1 MSEPRSLIP
10 RGLSALLI
18 GILSVG
24 MVGPFSTSALGLTP
38 EGKAGTPSFSPAHV
52 GLIQVEAEDRLSYTL
67 PTLNPEGRGACTVG
81 VGLLFRGN
89 DVVRSSHNGLRL
101 AVDRGV
107 PRIEGRAAAV
117 AAPTRYRLEYVCG
130 LPQAWKASYT
140 VDVEVVAPSMKFAET
155 GLGHRRLIKGQPLVA
170 DGHHNR
176 PVQPPELRYAEGAVT
191 WAITP
196 TGLPAGLSFDA
207 STGVISGTPTTVGAQ
222 QAYTVTATDS
232 KQGGAQ
238 TASFTVGLSVI
249 DGMRWAQS
257 SLPDQTFRAGET
269 VVIEPPELLDPVEHV
284 FFTYDPD
291 FSDGFIVHYHSG
303 RIHGR
308 RVAVAPKT
316 TYTITAY
323 QGWLPDGAPH
333 QRTSFTVSIEVL
345 EALVFGDKADE
356 VLVAGRTVSIP
367 ALTPQH
373 ASGAVTYAISST
385 PALPAG
391 LSFDTATGAI
401 SGTLD
406 ASATQARRLYT
417 ITGTDENGGSADY
430 SFGIEVVGTLTW
442 SGAPS
447 STSVSA
453 GASLSISPTLDNA
466 LGTVSYSI
474 SPAASE
480 LPDGVGFDTA
490 TGAISGTPAVEFA
503 KKSFTV
509 TATDSASPPQTG
521 SYTVA
526 ISVTPSALAPRL
538 TISGDSSVTEGDT
551 AIFTIHAAPSAQG
564 PLRVAY
570 LLTQSESGQF
580 LDESQIGFGYVSLSG
595 ASHDIEIPTVADS
608 TDEPNGSISMALVVT
623 TSTSAYSRG
632 SPRTHKVTVHD
643 DDPPPVEV
651 DDDDDDDPPPAG
663 CGSADALAVQARAN
677 HDALPNTASNRKERN
692 DWWRAWIALS
702 GTTGTYN
709 TPLTAAEARV
719 LETGDSRW
727 APFRAA
733 LECLEGAPPPPVVP
747 VVSVTAGAG
756 VPEGGDAV
764 FTVTASPAPSAPLS
778 VDVTV
783 GQVGDF
789 GASTGSRTVTVPTGG
804 SVSVRVGTSDDSADE
819 PHGSV
824 SVAVADGSG
833 YTVSGTEGSAS
844 VAVSDDDDPPPVV
857 PVVSI
862 SGAAGG
868 EEGRD
873 VAFALSASPAPSV
886 PLAVSVTVAAAGDF
900 GVSAGSRTVTIGTGG
915 SATLT
920 LGTVDDGAD
929 EPDGSV
935 SLSVNPGDGY
945 TVGELSTETVSVL
958 DNDDAPLVVTP
969 PEVSVT
975 AGSGIIEG
983 GDALFTVTASPAPSA
998 PLTVNVSVAQVG
1010 DYGAET
1016 GTRAVTVGTGGTA
1029 TLTVATADDGADETD
1044 GSVTVTVDAGDGY
1057 TVSSAHR
1064 AASVAVS
1071 DDDPPLDL
1079 PVVSVADGSVTE
1091 GQQGWLSLLEFR
1103 VTLSEVSAHNVT
1115 VRYAVRSGT
1124 AYGGLD
1130 YWRGAGQVT
1139 IWAGFRSATIGVN
1152 VKDDNRRE
1160 PDETLTVEL
1169 TDADGAVIA
1178 DGAGTATGTII
1189 DND

>member
-1 MSEPRSLIP
+1 MRAVAQ

-18 GILSVG
+18 GLLSLG
-24 MVGPFSTSALGLTP
+24 MVGPFAPSALGLTQGG
-38 EGKAGTPSFSPAHV
+38 ETGTPAFSPAHV

-67 PTLNPEGRGACTVG
+67 PTLNLAGRSACTVG
-81 VGLLFRGN
+81 AGILFRGN
-89 DVVRSSHNGLRL
+89 NVVSSSHNGFRL
-101 AVDRGV
+101 SVHRGV
-107 PRIEGRAAAV
+107 PRIEGRAATV
-117 AAPTRYRLEYVCG
+117 AAPTRYQVEYVCG

-155 GLGHRRLIKGQPLVA
+155 GLGHRKLIKNQPLVA

-176 PVQPPELRYAEGAVT
+176 PIKPPELRYAEGAVT
-191 WAITP
+191 WAISP

-238 TASFTVGLSVI
+238 TASFTVGISVI

-291 FSDGFIVHYHSG
+291 FSDGFIVHYKSG
-303 RIHGR
+303 RIHGSR
-308 RVAVAPKT
+308 IAVAPKT

-345 EALVFGDKADE
+345 EALAFGDKADE

-391 LSFDTATGAI
+391 LSFDTATGHL

-406 ASATQARRLYT
+406 ASATQARQLYT
-417 ITGTDENGGSADY
+417 ITGTDENGDSASY

-447 STSVSA
+447 STSVGA
-453 GASLSISPTLDNA
+453 GRPLSISPTLDNA

-509 TATDSASPPQTG
+509 TATDGASPPQTG

-551 AIFTIHAAPSAQG
+551 AIFTIHATPPAQG

-580 LDESQIGFGYVSLSG
+580 LDEAQIGFGYVSLSG

-608 TDEPNGSISMALVVT
+608 TDEPHGSVSMAIVVT
-623 TSTSAYSRG
+623 NSTSAYSRG
-632 SPRTHKVTVHD
+632 SPRMHKVTVY
-643 DDPPPVEV
+643 
-651 DDDDDDDPPPAG
+651 DDDPPPAEVADDDAPPVSE
-663 CGSADALAVQARAN
+663 CGSADALAAEARAN
-677 HDALPNTASNRKERN
+677 HDALPNTAANRKERN

-702 GTTGTYN
+702 AKTGTYN

-719 LETGDSRW
+719 LESGDSRW
-727 APFRAA
+727 TPYRAA
-733 LECLEGAPPPPVVP
+733 LECLEGAPPPVVVP
-747 VVSVTAGAG
+747 EVSVTAGSG
-756 VPEGGDAV
+756 VTEGGDAV

-783 GQVGDF
+783 AQTGDF
-789 GASTGSRTVTVPTGG
+789 GAATGSRTVTVGTGG
-804 SVSVRVGTSDDSADE
+804 SATVTVGTSDDESDESDGSVSVTVDNGDGYTVSGTQGSASVGVSDDDDPPPVAPEVSVTAGSGVAEGANASFTVTAEPAPSAPLTVNVSVTQAGDYGAKTGARTVTVGIGGTATLTVATSDDEADE
-819 PHGSV
+819 ADGSV
-824 SVAVADGSG
+824 SVAVDAGGG
-833 YTVSGTEGSAS
+833 YTVSSAHGTAS
-844 VAVSDDDDPPPVV
+844 VAVSDDDDPPP
-857 PVVSI
+857 
-862 SGAAGG
+862 A
-868 EEGRD
+868 
-873 VAFALSASPAPSV
+873 
-886 PLAVSVTVAAAGDF
+886 
-900 GVSAGSRTVTIGTGG
+900 
-915 SATLT
+915 
-920 LGTVDDGAD
+920 
-929 EPDGSV
+929 
-935 SLSVNPGDGY
+935 
-945 TVGELSTETVSVL
+945 
-958 DNDDAPLVVTP
+958 
-969 PEVSVT
+969 
-975 AGSGIIEG
+975 
-983 GDALFTVTASPAPSA
+983 
-998 PLTVNVSVAQVG
+998 
-1010 DYGAET
+1010 
-1016 GTRAVTVGTGGTA
+1016 
-1029 TLTVATADDGADETD
+1029 
-1044 GSVTVTVDAGDGY
+1044 
-1057 TVSSAHR
+1057 
-1064 AASVAVS
+1064 
-1071 DDDPPLDL
+1071 DL
-1079 PVVSVADGSVTE
+1079 PEVSVADGSVVE
-1091 GQQGWLSLLEFR
+1091 GELGWLSLLEFR
-1103 VTLSEVSAHNVT
+1103 VTLSEVSAQDVT
-1115 VRYAVRSGT
+1115 VRYVIRSGT
-1124 AYGGLD
+1124 AVGGLD
-1130 YWRGAGQVT
+1130 YWGGAGQVT

-1152 VKDDNRRE
+1152 VKDDTRRE

-1169 TDADGAVIA
+1169 TGADGAVIA
-1178 DGAGTATGTII
+1178 DSAGAATGTII